1 MRVILCG
8 KDELKSRVI
17 DNVEQAELINNN
29 TELVVNKPILDI
41 ESFNVQDY
49 SNINI
54 QDFDSKWQELIYW
67 LREEQETFKK
77 ISKSLAKADYELLI
91 DYIEN
96 ILLEMQ
102 ELEGEDE

>member
-67 LREEQETFKK
+67 LREEQ
-77 ISKSLAKADYELLI
+77 KS
-91 DYIEN
+91 
-96 ILLEMQ
+96 
-102 ELEGEDE
+102 

>member
-67 LREEQETFKK
+67 LREEQETFRKT
-77 ISKSLAKADYELLI
+77 SKSLAKADYELLI
-91 DYIEN
+91 NYIEN
-96 ILLEMQ
+96 ILLKIQ
-102 ELEGEDE
+102 ELEGK

>member
-96 ILLEMQ
+96 ILLKMQ
-102 ELEGEDE
+102 ELEAEDE